1 MMVSNLGF
9 ELLTQWRRWR
19 GQYLKLA
26 ILLLGFALTA
36 ALLSIALRLGSM
48 LFYENPS
55 WTNTNKPLYTLG
67 RLSEDKRLSAVSKQA
82 LDQLKTLPMVEDVS
96 WLVFKEFNFSIDNA
110 KLSNVRSAIFSPNM
124 ADNLAIDVLKNN
136 KVSGAWITEKFWRE
150 TLKSDANIKGK
161 ILSYKRLEQ
170 GIQILGVLNKKYNQ
184 VGVNHIDVWL
194 PEDILRYS
202 TPFTN
207 DSMVDRFLQAAP
219 LYYGVLSAKMSF
231 DPEQTKKQLESIDL
245 SVKGMSFGKS
255 PLPLVIFSGI
265 NFDPKSYQHMVLLW
279 QLLLGLIVTLFFILT
294 FSLFS
299 ISSSKAIVFADEY
312 KTLQLLGAQ
321 SYDFIRPALLFSCLK
336 IVVISLL
343 SVLSLYLLS
352 QLITSSTS
360 YQLLFTDKG
369 LSVDS
374 VSFISAIAM
383 ITVSVILC
391 SLIPLVNL
399 LKGSLFTR
407 MANTR
412 VSLFQKALAGGI
424 LVIQLSVALTATYAL
439 SNVALSQWQKYK
451 HSNINLSVAQ
461 VSVDSGH
468 FAISWRQALNKI
480 QQVDPQAV
488 ILSSPFEKLQQY
500 TLAGQGA
507 KEAMDIK
514 TSYVSSHFFDLLD
527 VDVQGKQLANW
538 QNGVIIN
545 HALAKH
551 LSSTQKLSSLIG
563 TTISYGLENQQ
574 LTIIGISEDIPHW
587 GRRQSIM
594 PTLYLPLNI
603 YDEEVL
609 KNFSILSNNID
620 ALSNNSDFNRWLS
633 EQASNINIHKAAALA
648 DILAKFDQ
656 QSTDLLWFGLVI
668 TLIILAGIFSGLW
681 YQVLAQLRLDKQS
694 ICVLLAIGAT
704 DGFIVFNRCRQI
716 LFAFILALIAC
727 FIFYKLIGSTL
738 LGFDLLAL
746 FIALLTTLILCVT
759 ATLSPL
765 VKLLKTPIQQALRDL

>member
-55 WTNTNKPLYTLG
+55 WTNTQKPLYTLG
-67 RLSEDKRLSAVSKQA
+67 RLSEDNRLSAVSKQA
-82 LDQLKTLPMVEDVS
+82 IVQLKTLPMVEDVS

-124 ADNLAIDVLKNN
+124 ADNLAIDELKNS

-150 TLKSDANIKGK
+150 KLKSDANIKGK

-170 GIQILGVLNKKYNQ
+170 GIPILGVLDKKYNQ

-219 LYYGVLSAKMSF
+219 LYYAVFSAKMSF

-245 SVKGMSFGKS
+245 SVKGMSFGRS
-255 PLPLVIFSGI
+255 PLPLVIFSGV
-265 NFDPKSYQHMVLLW
+265 NFDPKSHQHMVLLW
-279 QLLLGLIVTLFFILT
+279 QLLIGLIVTLFFILT

-312 KTLQLLGAQ
+312 KTLRLLGAQ
-321 SYDFIRPALLFSCLK
+321 SSDFIRSALLFACLK

-352 QLITSSTS
+352 QLIISSAS
-360 YQLLFTDKG
+360 YQLLFTDKD

-374 VSFISAIAM
+374 ASFISAIAM
-383 ITVSVILC
+383 IAVSVIVCALV
-391 SLIPLVNL
+391 PLVNL
-399 LKGSLFTR
+399 LKGSLFNR

-412 VSLFQKALAGGI
+412 VSLFQKTLAGGI
-424 LVIQLSVALTATYAL
+424 LIIQLSVALTAAYAL
-439 SNVALSQWQKYK
+439 SHVAHTQWQQY
-451 HSNINLSVAQ
+451 HQSNIDLSVAQ
-461 VSVDSGH
+461 VRIDSGH
-468 FAISWRQALNKI
+468 FAISWRQALNQV
-480 QQVDPQAV
+480 QQLDPQAV
-488 ILSSPFEKLQQY
+488 ILSSPFEKLHQY
-500 TLAGQGA
+500 TLEDQRL
-507 KEAMDIK
+507 KESLDIK
-514 TSYVSSHFFDLLD
+514 TVYASSHFFDLLD
-527 VDVQGKQLANW
+527 ADIQGKQLANW

-545 HALAKH
+545 HALARH
-551 LSSTQKLSSLIG
+551 LTSSQELSSLIG
-563 TTISYGLENQQ
+563 TTINYGLENQQ
-574 LTIIGISEDIPHW
+574 LTIAGISENIPHW
-587 GRRQSIM
+587 GRKQSIM
-594 PTLYLPLNI
+594 PTLYLPFNT
-603 YDEEVL
+603 YDEETL
-609 KNFSILSNNID
+609 KNFSVLSNNIN
-620 ALSNNSDFNRWLS
+620 ALSYNSDFTHWLN
-633 EQASNINIHKAAALA
+633 EQAASITIHKTETLA

-656 QSTDLLWFGLVI
+656 QSTDLLWFGFII
-668 TLIILAGIFSGLW
+668 TLIILVGIFSGIW

-704 DGFIVFNRCRQI
+704 DGYVIFSRCKEI
-716 LFAFILALIAC
+716 LFAFMLAIIAC
-727 FIFYKLIGSTL
+727 FIFYKLIGSAL
-738 LGFDLLAL
+738 LGFDLVAL
-746 FIALLTTLILCVT
+746 FIALLTTLALCLV

-765 VKLLKTPIQQALRDL
+765 VKLLKTPIQQALREF